1 MTGCNFMHHHH
12 HHHRGE
18 GLWPFRGWITPS
30 RVGWVKVKWPAPP
43 LHDPRRQCTL
53 PRLCSLPSYIPRS
66 PAFRGSRERGEGE
79 KSCITLQGKIS
90 ETKVGLCVLGGCE
103 QWQLS
108 VRARLQRLAEWLLW
122 VILCCRSLRKFTDVF
137 SYETPLWRLK
147 YPVAWSTSPSLPP
160 STFPSLLSP
169 ALSLS
174 LSLPHARALP
184 RHLWYLL
191 YETDWEPVS
200 LNCPQSIKSFFF
212 FFCLYSSSL

>member
-1 MTGCNFMHHHH
+1 MKGCNFMHHHH

-90 ETKVGLCVLGGCE
+90 ETKVGLSVCWGAANNGSFLSERDFKGWLSDCSELYFVVDHWGNSQMFSHTRHHYGG
-103 QWQLS
+103 S
-108 VRARLQRLAEWLLW
+108 
-122 VILCCRSLRKFTDVF
+122 
-137 SYETPLWRLK
+137 
-147 YPVAWSTSPSLPP
+147 ST
-160 STFPSLLSP
+160 
-169 ALSLS
+169 
-174 LSLPHARALP
+174 
-184 RHLWYLL
+184 
-191 YETDWEPVS
+191 
-200 LNCPQSIKSFFF
+200 Q
-212 FFCLYSSSL
+212 